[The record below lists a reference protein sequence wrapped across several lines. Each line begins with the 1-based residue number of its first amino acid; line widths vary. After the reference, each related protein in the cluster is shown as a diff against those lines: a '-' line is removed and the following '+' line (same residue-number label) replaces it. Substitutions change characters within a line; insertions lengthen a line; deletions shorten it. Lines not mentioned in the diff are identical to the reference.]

1 MDTVSEVSL
10 KYQTQ
15 TTHKEKPKIS
25 TPEDAAQ
32 YLRSVWDEETL
43 ELREEFVVVLLN
55 SALRVTGWSKISQ
68 GTKHATLVDPTQV
81 AQIAILGNASS
92 LLLCHSHPS
101 GRLEASAADINLTE
115 RLVKALKLFTIRV
128 DDHIILTRDS
138 YLSFQQEGL
147 MKEGRLSF

>member
-25 TPEDAAQ
+25 APEDAAQ
-32 YLRSVWDEETL
+32 YLRSIWDEDTL

-55 SALRVTGWSKISQ
+55 SALRVTGWSKVSN
-68 GTKHATLVDPTQV
+68 GTKHGTLVDPITI
-81 AQIAILGNASS
+81 AQIAILGNCTSV
-92 LLLCHSHPS
+92 LCCHNHPS

-115 RLVKALKLFTIRV
+115 RLVKALKLFSISV
-128 DDHIILTRDS
+128 NDHIILTRDS
-138 YLSFQQEGL
+138 YLSFREEGL
-147 MKEGRLSF
+147 MKEG